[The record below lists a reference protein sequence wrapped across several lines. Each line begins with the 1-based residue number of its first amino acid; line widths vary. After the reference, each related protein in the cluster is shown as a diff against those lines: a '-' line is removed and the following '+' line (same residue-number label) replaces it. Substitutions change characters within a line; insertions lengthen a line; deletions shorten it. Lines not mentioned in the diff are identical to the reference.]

1 MGIAE
6 TDNVGW
12 TRVEPLEI
20 QKTSVNDILG
30 HVDQQALMGQCFVV
44 CTARW
49 MVVLVPEADI
59 PGGGRA
65 FWQRRT

>member
-1 MGIAE
+1 MDIAE

-20 QKTSVNDILG
+20 QRTSVKDILG

-44 CTARW
+44 CTA
-49 MVVLVPEADI
+49 E
-59 PGGGRA
+59 
-65 FWQRRT
+65 

>member
-1 MGIAE
+1 MDIAE

-20 QKTSVNDILG
+20 QKTSVKDILG
-30 HVDQQALMGQCFVV
+30 HVDQQTLMRQCFVV
-44 CTARW
+44 CTAGW

-59 PGGGRA
+59 PGGGHA
-65 FWQRRT
+65 F